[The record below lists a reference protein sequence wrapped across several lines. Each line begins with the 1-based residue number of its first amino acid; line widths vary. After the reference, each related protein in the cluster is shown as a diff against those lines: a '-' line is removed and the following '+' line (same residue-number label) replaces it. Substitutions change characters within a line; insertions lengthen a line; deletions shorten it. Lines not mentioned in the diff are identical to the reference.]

1 MDGVTPEQFEACLL
15 LFAEYATR
23 TVTPTVKALAT
34 AFLDHARTK
43 GGYRVVGT
51 CNVDYLPTDSE
62 KEIVV
67 YFGNFPD
74 DYLCLPQK
82 RAQGGVVMYIHVLFF
97 RDNFKMLDA
106 FVGVHPCWD
115 AIACIYI
122 MGLENEHER
131 MTDVWIMLCDMHA
144 PLDRV
149 REYRATKDPTLE
161 DIYIGVT
168 KNHIDCLQNM
178 KDQQQQQAQE
188 RPTCLFLEDDFVF
201 TSRTRDNQ
209 RALQEFFA
217 RDYDFELCFLSSSKY
232 HRREP
237 VDDLLIQSKQICTT
251 SSGYLVHRRYIDM
264 VHAVVVEGYN
274 KLLENRSQSHLYC
287 IDRYWATKLDK
298 IFIFKD
304 KLGFQKP
311 SQSKITG
318 KMNLMLD

>member
-1 MDGVTPEQFEACLL
+1 MDGVTSEQFEACLL

-23 TVTPTVKALAT
+23 TVTPTIKALAL
-34 AFLDHARTK
+34 ACLEHARMQ

-51 CNVDYLPTDSE
+51 CNVDYLPTDD
-62 KEIVV
+62 KEVVV

-82 RAQGGVVMYIHVLFF
+82 RAQGGVVMYSHVLFF
-97 RDNFKMLDA
+97 KDFKMLDA

-131 MTDVWIMLCDMHA
+131 MTDVWIQLCGMHA

-149 REYRATKDPTLE
+149 NEYRAAKDPTLE

-178 KDQQQQQAQE
+178 KEATQE

-251 SSGYLVHRRYIDM
+251 SSGYLVHRRYIDK

-274 KLLENRSQSHLYC
+274 KLLEHRSQSHLYC